1 MTPVFLDQFT
11 YRRLVTSLGCG
22 VGSERL
28 NKLTSTKLAAAIREA
43 GAAPMVARAKE
54 VGERMRAE
62 DGNAAAVA
70 AIEKHLEE
78 KVRTGAWKK
87 DFDARVVVPAMDG
100 VAQPLLQ
107 A

>member
-1 MTPVFLDQFT
+1 MN
-11 YRRLVTSLGCG
+11 SA
-22 VGSERL
+22 GSRC
-28 NKLTSTKLAAAIREA
+28 S
-43 GAAPMVARAKE
+43 
-54 VGERMRAE
+54 E

-78 KVRTGAWKK
+78 KVKTGEWKK

>member
-1 MTPVFLDQFT
+1 MRWFDDGSFLSQVFTP
-11 YRRLVTSLGCG
+11 
-22 VGSERL
+22 
-28 NKLTSTKLAAAIREA
+28 
-43 GAAPMVARAKE
+43 
-54 VGERMRAE
+54 
-62 DGNAAAVA
+62 VA

-78 KVRTGAWKK
+78 KVKTGEWKK

>member
-1 MTPVFLDQFT
+1 M
-11 YRRLVTSLGCG
+11 
-22 VGSERL
+22 
-28 NKLTSTKLAAAIREA
+28 
-43 GAAPMVARAKE
+43 PMVARAKE

-70 AIEKHLEE
+70 AIEKYVEE
-78 KVRTGAWKK
+78 KVKTGEWKK

>member
-1 MTPVFLDQFT
+1 MLREPK
-11 YRRLVTSLGCG
+11 S
-22 VGSERL
+22 
-28 NKLTSTKLAAAIREA
+28 KMAIREA
-43 GAAPMVARAKE
+43 GAEPMVARAKE

-70 AIEKHLEE
+70 AIEKYLEE
-78 KVRTGAWKK
+78 KVKTGEWKK

>member
-1 MTPVFLDQFT
+1 MN
-11 YRRLVTSLGCG
+11 SLHTRHSQRPSSASS
-22 VGSERL
+22 GS
-28 NKLTSTKLAAAIREA
+28 S
-43 GAAPMVARAKE
+43 GARSASSELRY
-54 VGERMRAE
+54 
-62 DGNAAAVA
+62 
-70 AIEKHLEE
+70 LEE